1 MKYEWIK
8 ANQKKIII
16 LFVAIVGL
24 VVMKYGS
31 TYFGGSPYV
40 KADGR
45 VVGLQRSTLEKEES
59 FPLILEVLD
68 GDEKRK
74 FSVNISL
81 EGNPSGSKN
90 GSKEK
95 DTTQAVDH
103 VELAVDD
110 LIEQLEEKTDVIV
123 KLPARLD
130 NGSPILWKA
139 PSGGSPL
146 LLLLLFPLLVYF
158 MYRSEDEKIKK
169 EQKRLQDD
177 VRKALPA
184 FNDQLLLLMN
194 SGLIFQDAF
203 FRVGENYRLRD
214 NQSAFGLLIL
224 EIMKEAEQSGRSV
237 ISILRD
243 QAKTIGVREF
253 SRMTN
258 IIADNQFKGVDL
270 RTKLASESQMLW
282 DGRKAYSLQ
291 KSKEIETKLA
301 FPLAVL
307 LIVLMVVAG
316 VPAMMKM

>member
-1 MKYEWIK
+1 MKYEWVK
-8 ANQKKIII
+8 ENQKKIIC
-16 LFVAIVGL
+16 LFLLIVSL
-24 VVMKYGS
+24 VVVKYGS
-31 TYFGGSPYV
+31 AYLGGSPYL
-40 KADGR
+40 KDGGR
-45 VVGLQRSTLEKEES
+45 VVGLQRSTLEKDES
-59 FPLILEVLD
+59 FPLVLEVLD
-68 GDEKRK
+68 GDQTRR
-74 FSVNISL
+74 FSVNVSL
-81 EGNPSGSKN
+81 EGNSPDDKSGAK
-90 GSKEK
+90 GKESME
-95 DTTQAVDH
+95 AVDY

-110 LIEQLEEKTDVIV
+110 LVEKLEEQEGAVI
-123 KLPARLD
+123 KLPTRLD
-130 NGSPILWKA
+130 NGSLLLWKV
-139 PSGGSPL
+139 PSAGSAL
-146 LLLLLFPLLVYF
+146 LLLLLFPLLVFF
-158 MYRSEDEKIKK
+158 MYRSEQENLKRK
-169 EQKRLQDD
+169 QKQLQDE

-203 FRVGENYRLRD
+203 FRVGENYRRRE

-224 EIMKEAEQSGRSV
+224 QIMKEAEQSGNSV
-237 ISILRD
+237 ISILRE
-243 QAKTIGVREF
+243 QAKNIGVREF

-258 IIADNQFKGVDL
+258 IIADNQYKGVDL